1 MFTFDSSIFALFLV
15 LVIISIPT
23 IILCFVGIALIRF
36 LNSLSRFYD
45 EKFRKL

>member
-1 MFTFDSSIFALFLV
+1 MFTFDSAILAVVLFL
-15 LVIISIPT
+15 LIIFIPT